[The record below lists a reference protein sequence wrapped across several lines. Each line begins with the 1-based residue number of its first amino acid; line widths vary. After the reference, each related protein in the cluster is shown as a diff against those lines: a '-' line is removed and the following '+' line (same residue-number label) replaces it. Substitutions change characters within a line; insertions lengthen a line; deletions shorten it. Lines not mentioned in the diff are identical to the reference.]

1 MFNLQAITHK
11 LQPKNGFTLVE
22 LLIVVALI
30 GILATLTVFAL
41 KSARQKT
48 RDAER
53 ISAMTQ
59 IRANLEL
66 GFVQLA
72 NYPVQTEGELR
83 LGGALAR
90 VLCEKGGA
98 PRFVDAESECDGT
111 VFMPLVPRAPTPD
124 DGNCTPLQNEYRYL
138 AGSGSTDFKI
148 EFCVGRAVPQS
159 GLTNGL
165 NCATP
170 TGFVA
175 GACE

>member
-1 MFNLQAITHK
+1 MLHLK
-11 LQPKNGFTLVE
+11 LHTSEPRHGFTLVE
-22 LLIVVALI
+22 LLIVIALI

-41 KSARQKT
+41 RSARQKT

-72 NYPVQTEGELR
+72 NYPAQAEGELR
-83 LGGALAR
+83 LGGAGAR
-90 VLCEKGGA
+90 VLCEAGGA
-98 PRFVDAESECDGT
+98 PRFVDAESECAGT
-111 VFMPLVPRAPTPD
+111 VFMPLVPRSPTPD
-124 DGNCTPLQNEYRYL
+124 DGSCTPLQNEYRYL
-138 AGSGSTDFKI
+138 AGSGGTDFKI
-148 EFCVGRAVPQS
+148 EFCVGKAVPQS

-170 TGFVA
+170 SGFAA